1 MSKPSCPHCG
11 KKMPFKNR
19 YIITAGEMCTQ
30 EVLDQKTGKTFW
42 GTEGD
47 IINQLLKELNANESK
62 KGCKK

>member
-1 MSKPSCPHCG
+1 MG
-11 KKMPFKNR
+11 
-19 YIITAGEMCTQ
+19 TQ